1 MCDGRRCCWCSF
13 MVCRGPEG
21 RDFRVGYDAECCDLC
36 KADRVKALAASR
48 RKPLTDGALAVTG
61 AEGIV
66 LPP

>member
-1 MCDGRRCCWCSF
+1 